1 MTGQHDRA
9 DDEERR
15 LGWVGLSW
23 LRYLRPT
30 GVDLE
35 GRDVEDLGEEHAHE
49 LREPRRGK
57 EHQDLVQF

>member
-1 MTGQHDRA
+1 M
-9 DDEERR
+9 
-15 LGWVGLSW
+15 
-23 LRYLRPT
+23 RYLRPT